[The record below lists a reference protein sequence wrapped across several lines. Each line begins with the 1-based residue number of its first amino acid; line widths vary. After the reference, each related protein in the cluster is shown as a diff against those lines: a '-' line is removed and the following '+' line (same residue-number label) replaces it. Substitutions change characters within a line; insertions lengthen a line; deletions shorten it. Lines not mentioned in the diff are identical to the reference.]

1 MPRFGQARH
10 SHRGGNIVRRHIC
23 PQRQPLAADR
33 NTLGMEFH
41 RRQDMGTSRIGI
53 PEDNDAVSC
62 RDLGTGVAYR
72 GSLRTRSVA
81 YGRNYMFASFSVAYI
96 RPAPHA
102 SLDTVPLTFRTHA
115 TPTSAHTL
123 IQHINAHRYEAN
135 ANQKILFQTS
145 LDGPDTAILHTADR
159 HYGHDGIV
167 VRLAQR
173 IPQGVAF
180 PRKIGIGCGS
190 V

>member
-1 MPRFGQARH
+1 MRYPPPRYITAVATVISRNPVN
-10 SHRGGNIVRRHIC
+10 R
-23 PQRQPLAADR
+23 PLAADR

-81 YGRNYMFASFSVAYI
+81 FGRNYMFASFSVAYI

-173 IPQGVAF
+173 IPQGIAF
-180 PRKIGIGCGS
+180 PWKIGIGCGS

>member
-1 MPRFGQARH
+1 
-10 SHRGGNIVRRHIC
+10 
-23 PQRQPLAADR
+23 
-33 NTLGMEFH
+33 MEFH

-53 PEDNDAVSC
+53 PEDNDAVSR
-62 RDLGTGVAYR
+62 RDLGTGIADR
-72 GSLRTRSVA
+72 WSLRARSVA
-81 YGRNYMFASFSVAYI
+81 YGGNYMFASFSVAYI
-96 RPAPHA
+96 RPAPHT

-115 TPTSAHTL
+115 TLLPTHPL
-123 IQHINAHRYEAN
+123 IHINAHRYEAN
-135 ANQKILFQTS
+135 ANQKILLQTA